1 MTGAQTQAVTQMDL
15 ELKLLKG
22 SMSRAY
28 DSDPFAEVN
37 RSRVRLPVKTSFSL
51 RLSMSSSCA
60 SSPTVSIQ
68 NPVYAVDVA
77 RTIYVED
84 NGTASTSPL
93 S

>member
-1 MTGAQTQAVTQMDL
+1 MDL

-51 RLSMSSSCA
+51 RFRAKYVKLMRIIADREYTESCVRRRRGG
-60 SSPTVSIQ
+60 T
-68 NPVYAVDVA
+68 
-77 RTIYVED
+77 D
-84 NGTASTSPL
+84 NL
-93 S
+93 R